1 MNILMEKKLF
11 SILFCC
17 KYRMGTVVSKAMT
30 VSSRNKSL
38 FKTKLE
44 QSGSLLCHPSLEER
58 RKAEHRECLETR
70 LNLKIINNV
79 RDIRFNK
86 LRPAQYMS
94 SYQCNKQGSRNITKE
109 KKID

>member
-38 FKTKLE
+38 FKAKLE
-44 QSGSLLCHPSLEER
+44 QSGSLLCHPGRLRNEER
-58 RKAEHRECLETR
+58 QNTESAWKR
-70 LNLKIINNV
+70 
-79 RDIRFNK
+79 
-86 LRPAQYMS
+86 
-94 SYQCNKQGSRNITKE
+94 G
-109 KKID
+109 

>member
-38 FKTKLE
+38 FKAKLE
-44 QSGSLLCHPSLEER
+44 QSGSLLCHPGR
-58 RKAEHRECLETR
+58 
-70 LNLKIINNV
+70 
-79 RDIRFNK
+79 
-86 LRPAQYMS
+86 
-94 SYQCNKQGSRNITKE
+94 
-109 KKID
+109 